1 LGYGRDRVNST
12 CASSHLH
19 DAPRPAA
26 GAGGWRLDHDAL
38 ARQMLG
44 EWFTGGAA
52 AFKRSNRRWRGRCL
66 GLRPTL
72 GDVSLKVF
80 KLHLQLF
87 DQLGVAL

>member
-1 LGYGRDRVNST
+1 
-12 CASSHLH
+12 
-19 DAPRPAA
+19 
-26 GAGGWRLDHDAL
+26 
-38 ARQMLG
+38 MLG